1 MKERNTYFD
10 VLRAIAI
17 VFVIANHT
25 AGVADDNQI
34 VLVLNR
40 FVKIA
45 VPLFVAIS
53 GFFICRKPINSW
65 SDHIQ
70 FLHKQLPKVYIPL
83 LVFSL
88 PFIFAN
94 GLSLRSIV
102 GRTAMSFVGA
112 GLYPYYF
119 VFLIAQYY
127 LLLPV
132 YQKISTI
139 GGDLV
144 NLIFS
149 LISIAIVTYFNG
161 YLSADLPIY
170 IYVGLFPVFS
180 MFFAQG
186 CYLGKNDND
195 RDYSIKPLL
204 FVIPFALIL
213 ACLEDWF
220 WRTYYTG
227 CGLTVST
234 FIFAYLVIWVLFS
247 EKAEGTFGRIAKT
260 KVSRFL
266 AKIGEMSFTIF
277 LLHAYI
283 IQIFESYDLFTSN
296 WCINIVIV
304 LLVTIVITYAVELVL
319 PLRFHRYFGL

>member
-10 VLRAIAI
+10 VLRAVAI
-17 VFVIANHT
+17 VLVIANHT
-25 AGVADDNQI
+25 AGVAEDNLI

-65 SDHIQ
+65 SGYIQ
-70 FLHKQLPKVYIPL
+70 FLYKQLPRVYIPL

-127 LLLPV
+127 FLLPV
-132 YQKISTI
+132 YQRTT
-139 GGDLV
+139 DLGCNFV
-144 NLIFS
+144 NVILSF
-149 LISIAIVTYFNG
+149 ISIAIVTYFNG
-161 YLSADLPIY
+161 YLSADIPIY

-186 CYLGKNDND
+186 CYLGKNGNG
-195 RDYSIKPLL
+195 RDYSIKLLL
-204 FVIPFALIL
+204 FILPFALVL

-220 WRTYYTG
+220 WKTYYTD

-234 FIFAYLVIWVLFS
+234 FIFVYLVIWALFS
-247 EKAEGTFGRIAKT
+247 KKVEGAFGRIAKT

-266 AKIGEMSFTIF
+266 AEIGKMSFAIF

-283 IQIFESYDLFTSN
+283 IRIFERYDLLTSN
-296 WCINIVIV
+296 WCINITIV
-304 LLVTIVITYAVELVL
+304 LLVTIAITYAVEMVL
-319 PLRFHRYFGL
+319 PQRFHRYFGL

>member
-10 VLRAIAI
+10 VLRAVAI
-17 VFVIANHT
+17 ILVIANHT
-25 AGVADDNQI
+25 AGVADDNLI

-53 GFFICRKPINSW
+53 GFFICRKPINSRTEY
-65 SDHIQ
+65 IQ

-94 GLSLRSIV
+94 DLSFRSIV
-102 GRTAMSFVGA
+102 GRTVMSFTGA

-127 LLLPV
+127 LLLPI
-132 YQKISTI
+132 YQRVSTLWTM
-139 GGDLV
+139 LV
-144 NLIFS
+144 NVIFS
-149 LISIAIVTYFNG
+149 LISITIVTYFNG

-186 CYLGKNDND
+186 CYLGKNGND
-195 RDYSIKPLL
+195 RDYSIKLLL
-204 FVIPFALIL
+204 FLIPCALIL

-234 FIFAYLVIWVLFS
+234 FIFAYLVIWFLFLKKV
-247 EKAEGTFGRIAKT
+247 ERVWKRIAKT

-266 AKIGEMSFTIF
+266 AKIGKMSFPIF

-283 IQIFESYDLFTSN
+283 IQSFENYDLLTTN

-304 LLVTIVITYAVELVL
+304 LLVTVAIIYAMGIVL
-319 PLRFHRYFGL
+319 PQRFHRYFGL